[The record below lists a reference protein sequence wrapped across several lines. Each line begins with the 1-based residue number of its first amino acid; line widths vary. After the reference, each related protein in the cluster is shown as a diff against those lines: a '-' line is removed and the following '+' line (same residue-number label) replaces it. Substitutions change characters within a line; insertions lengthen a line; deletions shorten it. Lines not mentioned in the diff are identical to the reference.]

1 MSWAHQRV
9 VQKRMNRSKCRCEED
24 CCTSVGTSC
33 TTNAEVIELE
43 HYGQMACGKPYAP
56 IHDAWLY
63 IRWDAY
69 EIPAWRPCDIM
80 SNYFDHML
88 YFVTTFTHTFNGPF
102 SGWAGT
108 RKVKPIWILLKQET
122 VSGSGISWAICKFA
136 PCSRQII
143 MRMPFLPPYQ
153 QRQSTEGISTERMTT
168 FSRAFGLYR
177 LKLMDTVNYI
187 LCTVSKFGEH
197 SFCCCGPGIV
207 TDGNTP
213 WKLLK
218 SALFD
223 CARQ

>member
-1 MSWAHQRV
+1 MPSWSPQTTYRVVVSARVPCASVFWFLIWSLVCMSWAHQRV

-24 CCTSVGTSC
+24 CCTSVRTSC

-69 EIPAWRPCDIM
+69 EIPAWRPCDLM

-108 RKVKPIWILLKQET
+108 RKVKPMWILLQSK
-122 VSGSGISWAICKFA
+122 
-136 PCSRQII
+136 RQWVAVASAG
-143 MRMPFLPPYQ
+143 PYASLHLVPD
-153 QRQSTEGISTERMTT
+153 R
-168 FSRAFGLYR
+168 
-177 LKLMDTVNYI
+177 
-187 LCTVSKFGEH
+187 
-197 SFCCCGPGIV
+197 
-207 TDGNTP
+207 
-213 WKLLK
+213 
-218 SALFD
+218 
-223 CARQ
+223 